1 MSNLSVVI
9 EIISSTQMQHSI
21 GIPFQSLAQ
30 GYAWSPTHSV
40 ILVNDIILFE
50 WNSPVHGV
58 TMRIMETPN
67 IFANYE
73 NGFISGDPTSS
84 GN

>member
-1 MSNLSVVI
+1 M
-9 EIISSTQMQHSI
+9 
-21 GIPFQSLAQ
+21 
-30 GYAWSPTHSV
+30 
-40 ILVNDIILFE
+40 D
-50 WNSPVHGV
+50 GV